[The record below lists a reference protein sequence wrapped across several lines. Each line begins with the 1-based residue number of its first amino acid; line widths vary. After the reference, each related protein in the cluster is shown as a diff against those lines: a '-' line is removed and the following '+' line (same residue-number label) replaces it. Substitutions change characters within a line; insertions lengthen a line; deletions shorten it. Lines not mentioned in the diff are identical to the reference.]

1 MGAAST
7 LSHSGHL
14 PASQSQAL
22 GEFERTFFWQ
32 RTLAPIRSGLH
43 SPVDDHANPGGP
55 QLQVGDRAVAEASTR
70 PNAPTSQEAFGSVP
84 PDEARASELKG
95 LFQGFRRVPVQHD
108 HGAVEPRKPR
118 GSFAALTF
126 LESWG
131 PKRAPPHGTIL
142 GLAVQEGLESV
153 QKGPQP
159 KADPKPQ
166 DPWAHPSLA
175 LQLAVVCSCFRQRK
189 DDVLQQFLGAAV
201 SDFLNETVQ
210 NETGSLH
217 SDQHAQNSARPLAC
231 GPLGNCCMSTIKT
244 LN

>member
-7 LSHSGHL
+7 LSHSGHSDTESVRHFGHL

-95 LFQGFRRVPVQHD
+95 LLQGFRRVPVQHD

-131 PKRAPPHGTIL
+131 TEARASARHHPWARRPGRPGKRPKR
-142 GLAVQEGLESV
+142 
-153 QKGPQP
+153 
-159 KADPKPQ
+159 
-166 DPWAHPSLA
+166 PS
-175 LQLAVVCSCFRQRK
+175 
-189 DDVLQQFLGAAV
+189 
-201 SDFLNETVQ
+201 
-210 NETGSLH
+210 
-217 SDQHAQNSARPLAC
+217 AQSRP
-231 GPLGNCCMSTIKT
+231 
-244 LN
+244 